1 MPAPFRTASAIQ
13 KGRVA
18 VQTSSVHHEAEEDSP
33 DKHEA
38 LRVFRAKRT
47 VTGRSW
53 EALLNSQR
61 ALGDGLRHIFAGKAT
76 GTLHA
81 RASPILRYVMWCD
94 KKGNLAFPLVAYLRK
109 RRTLQKDPLS
119 VAMVEH
125 LEKVVMAER
134 TPLGAGEGAD
144 WLRQLLQV
152 SGIPSG
158 SMGNIGTHS
167 LKATTLSWMAK
178 FGAPI
183 SIRQHLGYH
192 MPSADKMALLYSRD
206 ASAGPI
212 RKLEEC
218 LAEIRAKSFLPDA
231 TRSGYFPMQAQRPDP
246 DVEQGLSGRG
256 SNGHDW
262 VSGHTIG
269 GVMSNDNKF
278 EYFSCAVP
286 ERLVEEWGSMF
297 SHFIGLVE
305 MYAIL
310 VSRRQATC
318 PLTGVPLVDL

>member
-1 MPAPFRTASAIQ
+1 VETWYLQ
-13 KGRVA
+13 VKGL
-18 VQTSSVHHEAEEDSP
+18 
-33 DKHEA
+33 K
-38 LRVFRAKRT
+38 
-47 VTGRSW
+47 G
-53 EALLNSQR
+53 
-61 ALGDGLRHIFAGKAT
+61 
-76 GTLHA
+76 A
-81 RASPILRYVMWCD
+81 RE
-94 KKGNLAFPLVAYLRK
+94 AYLKK

-125 LEKVVMAER
+125 LEKVVMADR

-218 LAEIRAKSFLPDA
+218 LAEIRAKSFVPDA

-246 DVEQGLSGRG
+246 DVEQDLFGRG
-256 SNGHDW
+256 SHEHDRATDFSDSDPEDSRDDEHAFEEQRLNEEAMDHVVGPW
-262 VSGHTIG
+262 DEHATLESLGLHEDAPLFRLAIKSHESIALDRCAIESLHVLMDRLSSGEPRTIPCC
-269 GVMSNDNKF
+269 DQ
-278 EYFSCAVP
+278 
-286 ERLVEEWGSMF
+286 
-297 SHFIGLVE
+297 
-305 MYAIL
+305 
-310 VSRRQATC
+310 RRQAIC